1 MWEPCQ
7 SASVTCHL
15 DPQSETCF
23 LLTGLLTRQA
33 FPQETALVAMATLIV
48 VSAQGRENGEV
59 VWCGKRK
66 KC

>member
-7 SASVTCHL
+7 SASVTWI
-15 DPQSETCF
+15 PQSETCF

-59 VWCGKRK
+59 VWCVKRR